1 MVSQLMEETVAMEM
15 PRTNMFC
22 HNHPYCFLEPR
33 IEGQEV
39 SWECPECEKERYLS
53 EYHNS

>member
-1 MVSQLMEETVAMEM
+1 MEETVVMEM

-33 IEGQEV
+33 IEGQDV

-53 EYHNS
+53 GCRTS